1 MADLTPDQLE
11 SLRQFSSCTI
21 SNTVET
27 FNVRP
32 RNKGFMTPNIKC
44 IFPDMGNMIGYAVT
58 AVIQAEAAPSARMN
72 ASRIDFIDEILKI
85 PEPRIIVMKDLDYP
99 NVIGSFWGEVQVN
112 IHGAVNCVGT
122 VTDGGVRDLDEMRE
136 KGFFAFA
143 SDVLVSRSYVHLVEL
158 NVPVNVGGVDV
169 NPGDIIMG
177 DKHGVINI
185 PKEVAADIPEAVKGV
200 QAREKVMIDYCRSP
214 NFTVDGLRDQLR
226 KMYGG

>member
-1 MADLTPDQLE
+1 MADLTPDLLE
-11 SLRQFSSCTI
+11 SLRQFPSCTI

-44 IFPDMGNMIGYAVT
+44 IFPDLGNMIGYAVT
-58 AVIQAEAAPSARMN
+58 AVIQAEAPPSSRMN

-85 PEPRIIVMKDLDYP
+85 PEPRVIVIKDLDYP
-99 NVIGSFWGEVQVN
+99 NVIGSFWGEVQMN

-122 VTDGGVRDLDEMRE
+122 VTDGGVRDLDEMHER
-136 KGFFAFA
+136 GFFAFA

-169 NPGDIIMG
+169 NPGDLIMG

-185 PKEVAADIPEAVKGV
+185 PKDIAADIPEAVIGV
-200 QAREKVMIDYCRSP
+200 EAREKVMIDFCQSP
-214 NFTVDGLRDQLR
+214 DFTVDGLRDQLR

>member
-1 MADLTPDQLE
+1 MADLTPEQLE

-99 NVIGSFWGEVQVN
+99 NVIGSFWGEATLRIGGHPSGGSV
-112 IHGAVNCVGT
+112 GATRGISRNEPLL
-122 VTDGGVRDLDEMRE
+122 RSFEAR
-136 KGFFAFA
+136 AA
-143 SDVLVSRSYVHLVEL
+143 PPALVILQNRSFSQYRPRLCA
-158 NVPVNVGGVDV
+158 GAG
-169 NPGDIIMG
+169 
-177 DKHGVINI
+177 
-185 PKEVAADIPEAVKGV
+185 
-200 QAREKVMIDYCRSP
+200 
-214 NFTVDGLRDQLR
+214 
-226 KMYGG
+226 